1 MRAPAA
7 PPTELLP
14 GTVLTRDYQGRRLTV
29 MVLEKGFEFEGR
41 RYRSLTAVAK
51 AATGSHW
58 NGRHFFG
65 LGPAKPKRS

>member
-1 MRAPAA
+1 
-7 PPTELLP
+7 
-14 GTVLTRDYQGRRLTV
+14 
-29 MVLEKGFEFEGR
+29 MVLDDGFEFEGK

-65 LGPAKPKRS
+65 LAPAKSKKS